1 MRLYI
6 QSKSFSGKRQQF
18 HIDETM
24 RNRKEYTVLC
34 LVTQS
39 CLTLCNP
46 IDCGRPGSSVRGDFQ
61 GKNTRVCCH
70 ALLQGIFLTQ
80 GLNPGLSNCKKILY
94 HLSHQGSPRTLKWVS
109 YPFSRGSSQPRNQTR
124 VSCIAGRF
132 FYQLS
137 YQRSPKEYTTV
148 SQKFILCM
156 ASWISWPRRTLKS
169 SYDLCPGNH

>member
-1 MRLYI
+1 MSDSVRPRRWQPTRLCRPWDSPGKNTGVGCHFLL
-6 QSKSFSGKRQQF
+6 QCTKVKSKS
-18 HIDETM
+18 E
-24 RNRKEYTVLC
+24 VA
-34 LVTQS
+34 QS

-70 ALLQGIFLTQ
+70 ALLQGIFPTQ
-80 GLNPGLSNCKKILY
+80 GSNPGLSNCKKILY

-156 ASWISWPRRTLKS
+156 AS
-169 SYDLCPGNH
+169 